1 MDLIFLNPSLQGW
14 AGMSLFDKFEKIAAA
29 RQSLVDKGIRSNVI
43 MEKVIS
49 STEAVINGRH
59 VILAGTNNYLG
70 LTFDPECIEAASMA
84 VREQGTG
91 TTGSRMANGSY
102 SDHVQLEQ
110 ELAEF
115 FGSKYSMIFST
126 GYIANLAMLSALTGP
141 GDVLLIDA
149 DSHASIYDGCRLSGA
164 EIIRFRHN
172 DPDNLAKRLQ
182 RLGERTANT
191 LIVVEGIYSMMGDR
205 APLSEIAEVKEKYG
219 ACLLVDEAHSL
230 GVLGPNGRGLAEEV
244 GVEGKVDFIVGT
256 FSKSLGSIGGF
267 CVSNHLAMDMIP
279 LAARPYIFTA
289 SSSPSIIASTR
300 EALKV
305 LKARPQ
311 LRNKLWE
318 NAQNLYQQLQGL
330 GFQLGPEISPVVAV
344 RVASID
350 QAIAIWKGLLEN
362 GVYVNLVTP
371 PATPDGGCLLRCSV
385 SAGHDTEQINK
396 IGGAFALLREIVH
409 AEEVN

>member
-1 MDLIFLNPSLQGW
+1 
-14 AGMSLFDKFEKIAAA
+14 MSLFDKFEQIAAA
-29 RQSLVDKGIRSNVI
+29 RQPFAERGIHSNVV

-49 STEAVINGRH
+49 PTEAIINGRS

-70 LTFDPECIEAASMA
+70 LTFDPDCIEAASVA

-115 FGSKYSMIFST
+115 FGCQYGMVFST

-141 GDVLLIDA
+141 TDVLLIDA

-182 RLGERTANT
+182 RLGERASNT
-191 LIVVEGIYSMMGDR
+191 LIVVEGIYSMLGDR
-205 APLSEIAEVKEKYG
+205 APLAEIAEVKEKYG
-219 ACLLVDEAHSL
+219 AHLLVDEAHSL
-230 GVLGPNGRGLAEEV
+230 GVIGEKGRGLAEEA
-244 GVEGKVDFIVGT
+244 GVEAKVDFIVGT

-267 CVSNHLAMDMIP
+267 CVSNLSAMEMIP

-305 LKARPQ
+305 LKTRPELQ
-311 LRNKLWE
+311 RKLWD
-318 NAQNLYQQLQGL
+318 NARNLYQTLQRQ
-330 GFQLGPEISPVVAV
+330 GFQLGPEPSPVVAV
-344 RVASID
+344 KVSSID
-350 QAIAIWKGLLEN
+350 EVILMWRGLLEN
-362 GVYVNLVTP
+362 GVYVNMVTP

-385 SAGHDTEQINK
+385 SAGHSTRQIEQI
-396 IGGAFALLREIVH
+396 GEAFATQGAVIQSTKV
-409 AEEVN
+409 A

>member
-1 MDLIFLNPSLQGW
+1 
-14 AGMSLFDKFEKIAAA
+14 MSLFDKFQQIAAA
-29 RQSLVDKGIRSNVI
+29 RQPLVERGIRSNVV

-70 LTFDPECIEAASMA
+70 LTFDPNCIEAASRA
-84 VREQGTG
+84 VRQQGTG

-102 SDHVQLEQ
+102 SDHLQLEQ

-115 FGSKYSMIFST
+115 FGCKYGMVFST

-182 RLGERTANT
+182 RLGERTSNT

-205 APLSEIAEVKEKYG
+205 APLAEIAGVKEKYG

-230 GVLGPNGRGLAEEV
+230 GVLGPKGRGLAEEA
-244 GVEGKVDFIVGT
+244 GVEDSVDFIVGT
-256 FSKSLGSIGGF
+256 FSKSLGAIGGF
-267 CVSNHLAMDMIP
+267 CVSNNPAMEMIP

-300 EALKV
+300 AALKI
-305 LKARPQ
+305 LKARPE
-311 LRNKLWE
+311 LRNKLWD
-318 NAQNLYQQLQGL
+318 NAQNLYQKLQGL
-330 GFQLGPEISPVVAV
+330 GFRLGPEPSPVVAV
-344 RVASID
+344 RVANID
-350 QAIAIWKGLLEN
+350 EAIALWKGLLEY

-385 SAGHDTEQINK
+385 SAGHSPEQIEQ
-396 IGGAFALLREIVH
+396 IGNGFASLKEVVRE
-409 AEEVN
+409 AETA

>member
-1 MDLIFLNPSLQGW
+1 
-14 AGMSLFDKFEKIAAA
+14 
-29 RQSLVDKGIRSNVI
+29 
-43 MEKVIS
+43 
-49 STEAVINGRH
+49 
-59 VILAGTNNYLG
+59 
-70 LTFDPECIEAASMA
+70 EAASTA

-102 SDHVQLEQ
+102 ADHVQLEQ

-115 FGSKYSMIFST
+115 FGCQYGMVFST

-172 DPDNLAKRLQ
+172 DPQNLAKRLQ
-182 RLGERTANT
+182 RLGERTTNT

-205 APLSEIAEVKEKYG
+205 APLADIVAVKEQYG

-230 GVLGPNGRGLAEEV
+230 GVLGANGRGLAEEA
-244 GVEGKVDFIVGT
+244 GVDHRVDFIVGT
-256 FSKSLGSIGGF
+256 FSKSLGAIGGF
-267 CVSNHLAMDMIP
+267 CVSNQPAMKMIP

-289 SSSPSIIASTR
+289 SSSPSTIASTR
-300 EALKV
+300 EALKA
-305 LKARPQ
+305 LKARPE
-311 LRNKLWE
+311 LRHKLWN
-318 NAQNLYQQLQGL
+318 NAQNLYRRLQEL
-330 GFQLGPEISPVVAV
+330 GFQLGPQVSPVVAV
-344 RVASID
+344 RVAGIQ
-350 QAIAIWKGLLEN
+350 QAITLWKGLLKN

-385 SAGHDTEQINK
+385 SAGHSTEQIDQ
-396 IGGAFALLREIVH
+396 IGAAFAALK
-409 AEEVN
+409 EVILESETV

>member
-1 MDLIFLNPSLQGW
+1 
-14 AGMSLFDKFEKIAAA
+14 MSLFDKFQQIAAA
-29 RQSLVDKGIRSNVI
+29 RQSLVEKGIRSNVV

-49 STEAVINGRH
+49 PTEAVINGRL

-70 LTFDPECIEAASMA
+70 LTFDPDCIEAASTA

-102 SDHVQLEQ
+102 SDHVQLEI

-115 FGSKYSMIFST
+115 FKCQYGMVFST
-126 GYIANLAMLSALTGP
+126 GYIANLAMLSALTGS

-172 DPDNLAKRLQ
+172 DPENLAKRLQ
-182 RLGERTANT
+182 RLGERASNT
-191 LIVVEGIYSMMGDR
+191 LIVVEGIYSMLGDR
-205 APLSEIAEVKEKYG
+205 AHLAEIAAIKEKYG

-230 GVLGPNGRGLAEEV
+230 GVLGTNGRGLAEEA
-244 GVEGKVDFIVGT
+244 GVEDCVDFIVGT
-256 FSKSLGSIGGF
+256 FSKSLGAIGGF
-267 CVSNHLAMDMIP
+267 CVSNHPVMNMIP

-300 EALKV
+300 KALKV
-305 LKARPQ
+305 LKASPE
-311 LRNKLWE
+311 LRNKLWD
-318 NAQNLYQQLQGL
+318 NAQNLYQKLQGL
-330 GFQLGPEISPVVAV
+330 GFQLGPEISPIIAV
-344 RVASID
+344 RVPDID
-350 QAIAIWKGLLEN
+350 QAIALWKGLLES

-385 SAGHDTEQINK
+385 SAGHSSEQIEK
-396 IGGAFALLREIVH
+396 IGQAFASFCRAAQAVQ
-409 AEEVN
+409 AG

>member
-1 MDLIFLNPSLQGW
+1 
-14 AGMSLFDKFEKIAAA
+14 MSLFDKFQQIAAA
-29 RQSLVDKGIRSNVI
+29 RQPLVDRGIRSNVV
-43 MEKVIS
+43 MEKVTS
-49 STEAVINGRH
+49 PTEAVINGRP

-70 LTFDPECIEAASMA
+70 LTFDSDCIEAASTA

-102 SDHVQLEQ
+102 FDHVQLEQ

-115 FGSKYSMIFST
+115 FGCEHCMVFST
-126 GYIANLAMLSALTGP
+126 GYIANLAMLSALTGT

-172 DPDNLAKRLQ
+172 DPENLAKRLK
-182 RLGERTANT
+182 RLGERTSNT
-191 LIVVEGIYSMMGDR
+191 LIVVEGIYSMLGDR
-205 APLSEIAEVKEKYG
+205 APLVEIAAVKEQYG

-230 GVLGPNGRGLAEEV
+230 GVLGANGRGLAEEV
-244 GVEGKVDFIVGT
+244 GAEDSVDFVVGT

-267 CVSNHLAMDMIP
+267 CVSNHPAMEMIP

-300 EALKV
+300 QALKV
-305 LKARPQ
+305 LRARPQ
-311 LRNKLWE
+311 LRDQLWD
-318 NAQNLYQQLQGL
+318 NAHHLYDRLHEL
-330 GFQLGPEISPVVAV
+330 GFQLGPEPSPVVAA
-344 RVASID
+344 RVANLD
-350 QAIAIWKGLLEN
+350 QAIALWKGLLKS

-385 SAGHDTEQINK
+385 SAGHSMRQIEQIAN
-396 IGGAFALLREIVH
+396 AFASSKETIKIIETVS
-409 AEEVN
+409 N

>member
-1 MDLIFLNPSLQGW
+1 
-14 AGMSLFDKFEKIAAA
+14 MSLFDKFEQIAAA
-29 RQSLVDKGIRSNVI
+29 RQPFVERGIRSNVV

-49 STEAVINGRH
+49 STEAVINGRP

-70 LTFDPECIEAASMA
+70 LTFDSDCIEAASTA

-102 SDHVQLEQ
+102 SDHVQLER

-115 FGSKYSMIFST
+115 FGRQYGMVFST

-141 GDVLLIDA
+141 NDVLLIDA

-172 DPDNLAKRLQ
+172 DPENLAKRLR
-182 RLGERTANT
+182 RLGERASST
-191 LIVVEGIYSMMGDR
+191 LIVVEGIYSMLGDR
-205 APLSEIAEVKEKYG
+205 APLAEIVQVKDEYG

-230 GVLGPNGRGLAEEV
+230 GVLGDNGRGLAEEA
-244 GVEGKVDFIVGT
+244 GVEASVDFIVGT
-256 FSKSLGSIGGF
+256 FSKSLGAIGGF
-267 CVSNHLAMDMIP
+267 CVSNHPAMEMIP

-300 EALKV
+300 QALKV
-305 LKARPQ
+305 LIASPQ
-311 LRNKLWE
+311 LRQKLWD
-318 NAQNLYQQLQGL
+318 NAHHLYEELQEL
-330 GFQLGPEISPVVAV
+330 GFELGPEPSPVVAV
-344 RVASID
+344 RVAGID
-350 QAIAIWKGLLEN
+350 QVIAAWKGLLES
-362 GVYVNLVTP
+362 GVYVNMVTP

-385 SAGHDTEQINK
+385 SAGHSPEQIEQ
-396 IGGAFALLREIVH
+396 IGNTFASIQKDFYFMET
-409 AEEVN
+409 N

>member
-1 MDLIFLNPSLQGW
+1 
-14 AGMSLFDKFEKIAAA
+14 MSLFDKFQQIAAA
-29 RQSLVDKGIRSNVI
+29 RQSLVEKGIRSNVV

-49 STEAVINGRH
+49 PTEAVINGRL

-70 LTFDPECIEAASMA
+70 LTFDPDCIEAASTA

-102 SDHVQLEQ
+102 SDHVQLEI

-115 FGSKYSMIFST
+115 FKCQYGMVFST
-126 GYIANLAMLSALTGP
+126 GYIANLAMLSALTGT

-172 DPDNLAKRLQ
+172 DPENLAKRLQ
-182 RLGERTANT
+182 RLGERASNT
-191 LIVVEGIYSMMGDR
+191 LIVVEGIYSMLGDR
-205 APLSEIAEVKEKYG
+205 AHLAEIAAIKEKYG

-230 GVLGPNGRGLAEEV
+230 GVLGTNGRGLAEEA
-244 GVEGKVDFIVGT
+244 GVEDCVDFIVGT
-256 FSKSLGSIGGF
+256 FSKSLGAIGGF
-267 CVSNHLAMDMIP
+267 CVSNHPVMNMIP

-300 EALKV
+300 KALKV
-305 LKARPQ
+305 LKASPE
-311 LRNKLWE
+311 LRNKLWD
-318 NAQNLYQQLQGL
+318 NAQNLYQKLQGL
-330 GFQLGPEISPVVAV
+330 GFQLGPEISPIIAV
-344 RVASID
+344 RVPDID
-350 QAIAIWKGLLEN
+350 QAIALWKGLLES

-385 SAGHDTEQINK
+385 SAGHSSEQIEK
-396 IGGAFALLREIVH
+396 IGQAFASFCQAAQAVQ
-409 AEEVN
+409 AG